1 MDGCACE
8 CRYHLI
14 KRCQRSN
21 SDPHDARDE
30 SRPSLRWRVPSS
42 APRSHRRSRWR
53 AATRNPGESHS
64 SSCKRSSMES
74 FCWIPR
80 SFSGARQVP
89 LSSREGNKPGC
100 AQSEQLDQVRPASLI
115 YICFS
120 KLFVNRR

>member
-8 CRYHLI
+8 CRYDLI

-21 SDPHDARDE
+21 SDPHDARDG
-30 SRPSLRWRVPSS
+30 SRPSSV
-42 APRSHRRSRWR
+42 PRSHRRSRWR
-53 AATRNPGESHS
+53 AATRNPGESLP
-64 SSCKRSSMES
+64 SSCKRSSTERYY
-74 FCWIPR
+74 WIPR

-89 LSSREGNKPGC
+89 LSSRGDSKPGC

-115 YICFS
+115 CICLC